1 MKITGTLQTNSI
13 VEQTGSM
20 MEEEVEGLRSNGS
33 TKDKKRN
40 RSKGDTDK
48 KLDTM
53 NPPPH
58 SDKKKKIIAEDDAG
72 ATAAKETDECGICLT
87 VQGINARGKLDCCDH
102 YYCFACIL
110 EWAKVETRCPTC
122 RQRFST
128 ISRPCTSSVG
138 YRGRTVRVP
147 TRNQVYISEDEIG
160 TLPDPYGDVCCTECN
175 NCGDDDLLLLCDM
188 CDSAAHTFCVGL
200 GRAVPLGDWFCRSC
214 EESRIVNCSSSED
227 EADDIVLD
235 FHNEG
240 AELREAAAIA
250 EIVSEVCKQPVVSSS
265 LSSRH
270 MESSTPKRV
279 KRRVIRR
286 QPPRLSNTARAF
298 AAQSQVSLSASA
310 AEATASVSIPPSGGA
325 RTHSHRRMLQERIQA
340 MRENWRAL
348 QSGQL
353 QFSSYPFSHNDTTHD
368 GSRKDVHSA
377 SNSCIKANTQRPDNQ
392 TDIDKAWALM
402 ERAKSLGGRD
412 AGFDDCQKAKS
423 SHQASSSSRVK
434 GESLHVL
441 QKASSRTFSG
451 PNSRSGS
458 TPIVPHNNSVSKSRI
473 PPVRSMSL
481 SSENS
486 RTQKGDCENN
496 LNQGAATTMNGRENV
511 DRLSADIMQRPSRNN
526 VLQGTNPP
534 SVVFIPGAST
544 GTHNPCSSPNGS
556 ACFGSQSR
564 EVGSSA
570 KEKVLSLVKT
580 HLQPIYRSKK
590 LGADQFREVARV
602 STHSILAACGLEYY
616 GKRVHPFQRISCSH
630 LNQQRQSPS
639 LMPMCCNQ
647 CFGSFVRDVVCSVAE
662 EKVRK

>member
-1 MKITGTLQTNSI
+1 
-13 VEQTGSM
+13 M
-20 MEEEVEGLRSNGS
+20 MNEEVEGLRSNGS

-58 SDKKKKIIAEDDAG
+58 SDKKKKIIAEEDAD
-72 ATAAKETDECGICLT
+72 AKAAKEKDECGICLT
-87 VQGINARGKLDCCDH
+87 VQGINVRGKLDCCDH
-102 YYCFACIL
+102 YYCFPCIL

-147 TRNQVYISEDEIG
+147 TRNQVYIPEDEIG
-160 TLPDPYGDVCCTECN
+160 ALPDPYGDVFCTECN
-175 NCGDDDLLLLCDM
+175 NSGNDDLLLLCDM

-214 EESRIVNCSSSED
+214 EESRNVDCSSSED

-240 AELREAAAIA
+240 ADLRNGSTAEAAAIA
-250 EIVSEVCKQPVVSSS
+250 EIVLEVCQQPVVPSL
-265 LSSRH
+265 LSSRR
-270 MESSTPKRV
+270 MTNSTPRRV

-298 AAQSQVSLSASA
+298 AAQSQVSLSANA
-310 AEATASVSIPPSGGA
+310 AEATGSVSIPPSGGA
-325 RTHSHRRMLQERIQA
+325 RTLSHRRMLQERIQA
-340 MRENWRAL
+340 MRENWKAL

-368 GSRKDVHSA
+368 GSRKDVQSA
-377 SNSCIKANTQRPDNQ
+377 SNNRIKANTQMPDNQ

-402 ERAKSLGGRD
+402 EHAKSLRGSD
-412 AGFDDCQKAKS
+412 SGFDDRQKAKN

-434 GESLHVL
+434 GESSHVR
-441 QKASSRTFSG
+441 QNTSSRKFSG

-458 TPIVPHNNSVSKSRI
+458 KPIVPHNNSVSKSRI
-473 PPVRSMSL
+473 THVRSMSL

-496 LNQGAATTMNGRENV
+496 GNQGAATTMNGRENV
-511 DRLSADIMQRPSRNN
+511 DRLSADIMQRRSRNN

-534 SVVFIPGAST
+534 SIVFIPGAST
-544 GTHNPCSSPNGS
+544 GTHNPCSSRNGS
-556 ACFGSQSR
+556 ACFGSQSG
-564 EVGSSA
+564 EVSSSA

-580 HLQPIYRSKK
+580 HLQPMYRSKK
-590 LGADQFREVARV
+590 LGADQFREIARV
-602 STHSILAACGLEYY
+602 STYSILAACGLVYY
-616 GKRVHPFQRISCSH
+616 GHRVHPFQRRSCSH
-630 LNQQRQSPS
+630 FNQQRQSPS
-639 LMPMCCNQ
+639 LMPMCCNE
-647 CFGSFVRDVVCSVAE
+647 CFGSFVRDVVCSVASKE
-662 EKVRK
+662 VDCV